1 MDFSGQWQGRQ
12 DAWPIDIQYGTA
24 MVCPMKLYEVY
35 FIDHLDQ
42 AFARS
47 SFEAEDH
54 ASAIKQANARF
65 RVNVGKGHAIW
76 HAGECIHTETY
87 KLARD

>member
-1 MDFSGQWQGRQ
+1 
-12 DAWPIDIQYGTA
+12 

-35 FIDHLDQ
+35 FIDHRDR

-54 ASAIKQANARF
+54 ASAIRQANARF
-65 RVNVGKGHAIW
+65 RVNAGKGHAIW
-76 HAGECIHTETY
+76 HAGECFHTEIY
-87 KLARD
+87 EPAKD

>member
-1 MDFSGQWQGRQ
+1 
-12 DAWPIDIQYGTA
+12 

-35 FIDHLDQ
+35 FIDNLDQ

-54 ASAIKQANARF
+54 TSAIKQANARF
-65 RVNVGKGHAIW
+65 RVNVGKCHAIW

-87 KLARD
+87 KPARD